1 MLKETA
7 NLAKEAAHT
16 APPAAYVVTHYFLGY
31 TWSEWSSAAIFI
43 FTVMQIIRAF
53 PKTVRCISCYIS
65 HWSCNGTCKELK

>member
-1 MLKETA
+1 LLKETA
-7 NLAKEAAHT
+7 NIAREAAHT
-16 APPAAYVVTHYFLGY
+16 APPAAYALGTLSGY
-31 TWSEWSSAAIFI
+31 TFSELSAAAIFI